1 MLWAEILVAIVVM
14 FVVMMELMAEVELFV
29 VGSAEMLLVVM
40 IEMIT
45 LPVTLFCTN
54 SCVIDGGYR

>member
-1 MLWAEILVAIVVM
+1 MLWAELLAAIVVM

-29 VGSAEMLLVVM
+29 GSAEMLVVM

-45 LPVTLFCTN
+45 LQENLLIRIV
-54 SCVIDGGYR
+54 VV